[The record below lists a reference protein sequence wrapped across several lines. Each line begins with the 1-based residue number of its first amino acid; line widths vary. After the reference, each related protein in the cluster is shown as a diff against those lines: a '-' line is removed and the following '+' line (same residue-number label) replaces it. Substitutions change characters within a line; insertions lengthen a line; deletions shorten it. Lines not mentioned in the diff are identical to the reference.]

1 MGEKLRYEVRE
12 ADRHL
17 DNEALCRL
25 SLRTPMVSELQVAID
40 RSPDFFSFYDLHGTY
55 GAEVPRELRDS
66 GEAQKLNV
74 YTCTVALHEGKVV
87 GALAASHRHVL
98 YNGQH
103 LDLAWPMDARVDPDF
118 QHKGVL
124 TAIASKMPELYPE
137 VQLDCV
143 MSVILRGNQR
153 AKNASTEAAPQH
165 FIGRPA
171 GLFHLVQFS
180 MYRPYRERKGLRVE
194 QARPEDLDEIL
205 EVLADFYRDH
215 NFAPRMDRAW
225 LDELFRV
232 SKGYSIADLSV
243 VRDDGRIVAVLGL
256 WDQREI
262 RRMIMVKNPW
272 VVGLGIFVAK
282 GLHLVMPSPRPPRK
296 GEPLSSLYIK
306 HIACRPGHEQTLRD
320 LMKVLLNRVRRGR
333 QHHFVWGAFFQN
345 SPLLPLWKGF
355 SATRSYSEVVF
366 APWNTGWDASPE
378 EIASKPVYLDFSMV

>member
-1 MGEKLRYEVRE
+1 MGERLRYEVRE
-12 ADRHL
+12 ADRKL

-55 GAEVPRELRDS
+55 GRDVPQEMRDS
-66 GEAQKLNV
+66 GEAQGLNV
-74 YTCTVALHEGKVV
+74 YTCTVALHEGRVV

-103 LDLAWPMDARVDPDF
+103 LDLAWPMDARVDPDY

-124 TAIASKMPELYPE
+124 TAIATKMPDLYPE

-143 MSVILRGNQR
+143 MSVILRGNKR
-153 AKNASTEAAPQH
+153 AKNASTEAVPQY
-165 FIGRPA
+165 FVGRPA

-180 MYRPYRERKGLRVE
+180 MYKPYRQRKGLQVE
-194 QARPEDLDEIL
+194 QARPDDLDEIV
-205 EVLADFYRDH
+205 EVLAAFYLNH
-215 NFAPRMDRAW
+215 NFGPRMYRAW
-225 LDELFRV
+225 MDELLRV
-232 SKGYSIADLSV
+232 SKGYSVSDLSI
-243 VRDDGRIVAVLGL
+243 VREDGRIVAVIGL
-256 WDQREI
+256 WDQSPI
-262 RRMIMVKNPW
+262 RRMVMLNAPW
-272 VVGLGIFVAK
+272 PIRLGLFAAR
-282 GLHLVMPSPRPPRK
+282 GLHLVLPSPEPPRI
-296 GEPLSSLYIK
+296 GEATRSLYLK
-306 HIACRPGHEQTLRD
+306 HIACRPGYEQTLRD